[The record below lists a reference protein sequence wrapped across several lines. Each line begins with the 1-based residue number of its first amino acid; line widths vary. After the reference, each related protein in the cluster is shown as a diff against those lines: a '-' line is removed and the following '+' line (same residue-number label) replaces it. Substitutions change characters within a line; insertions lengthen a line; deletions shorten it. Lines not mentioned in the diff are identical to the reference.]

1 MITPFEAIKTRN
13 FAQEVANQ
21 IKQNIFNGTYKSGD
35 KLPSESELAEIFGVS
50 KVTVRQS
57 VRVMEN
63 SGIVYTKQGVDGGIF
78 VAEAD
83 PMAVSSYLS
92 DMLKLKRVT
101 QSDLTLSRMIFEPDI
116 ASLVTRVW
124 KENDLQEAEENLRQA
139 EIALE
144 KGDLDKARLLNL
156 AFHRLLCIITEN
168 PVIIFTLNSVIDVL
182 EENVLKI
189 KLTRKFIHRELEEHK
204 IILEMIK
211 RRKEKEACTE
221 MRKHIASV
229 HKKLES
235 IHKSKSKQKSK
246 K

>member
-1 MITPFEAIKTRN
+1 MITPFEAIKTRK
-13 FAQEVANQ
+13 FAEEAANQ
-21 IKQNIFNGTYKSGD
+21 IKQSIFNGTYKSGD
-35 KLPSESELAEIFGVS
+35 KLPSESDLAEVFGVS
-50 KVTVRQS
+50 RVTIRQS
-57 VRVMEN
+57 VRVLEN

-78 VAEAD
+78 VAESD

-124 KENDLQEAEENLRQA
+124 KKSDLIEAEENIRRA
-139 EIALE
+139 ETALE
-144 KGDLDKARLLNL
+144 KGDLGKARMLNL
-156 AFHRLLCIITEN
+156 AFHRLLCDITGN

-189 KLTRKFIHRELEEHK
+189 KLARKFIHREIEEHK
-204 IILEMIK
+204 VILDKIK
-211 RRKEKEACTE
+211 KRKEKEAGTE

-235 IHKSKSKQKSK
+235 IHKSKSK
-246 K
+246 